1 MKDRVGWDGV
11 EKRVGGAA
19 RIPQRRRSRR
29 PASTRGQNRTFTVA
43 PGRKRLHFSGPR
55 RSLPFNHDSS
65 RRMTIHR
72 RLFSLFL
79 PNALHARR
87 ALGLLAAALAVGIS
101 APRAPAQVKIFA
113 NGDSITYGAG
123 SSDGNI
129 RSYAPVLASLLGSSY
144 TVQRDGVSGATLLK
158 KGQPSYFNTQGV
170 TNTVQANPDI
180 ITILLGTNDS
190 KPSNWVYR
198 DEFVADYLSL
208 IDTYRAL
215 PAGPDVYPCLP
226 PPAGELPGDIRGS
239 IIANEVIPRILE
251 AARQRGL
258 PVIDL
263 HTPFLDTLQ
272 SLFPDGIH
280 PNDEGHR
287 IIATRIRDA
296 IISGKSL
303 RPLPG
308 VWTRTDVGSVGNLGA
323 DAIDESSGFY
333 VWGGG
338 TSIGGASNDAF
349 RFVHQSIS
357 GDFDL
362 VARVAVQRNVDPLV
376 ETRSDSAAGVMVREG
391 TGPGARH
398 VSVIATPGGGVSLR
412 WREVAGTNGGATT
425 ISTAKQPVWVKLRR
439 VGNSY
444 SGYYSSNGSEWRQ
457 IGITRTLALGDTQAG
472 LAANSALADE
482 LTQARFEQVQLLRT
496 SPGDPSSTGDP
507 RLRGARRAWS
517 FDGAATYRSDLR
529 EEPQ

>member
-1 MKDRVGWDGV
+1 MTKH
-11 EKRVGGAA
+11 
-19 RIPQRRRSRR
+19 RR
-29 PASTRGQNRTFTVA
+29 PHPLLSPTRFA
-43 PGRKRLHFSGPR
+43 R
-55 RSLPFNHDSS
+55 RSLG
-65 RRMTIHR
+65 
-72 RLFSLFL
+72 
-79 PNALHARR
+79 A
-87 ALGLLAAALAVGIS
+87 AAALLAFLT
-101 APRAPAQVKIFA
+101 PLAPASAQQVKIFA

-123 SSDGNI
+123 SSDGNVK
-129 RSYAPVLASLLGSSY
+129 SYAPILAGLLGTNY

-170 TNTVQANPDI
+170 QNTIQANPDI

-215 PAGPDVYPCLP
+215 PSGPDIYPCLP
-226 PPAGELPGDIRGS
+226 PPAEELPSDIRGS
-239 IIANEVIPRILE
+239 VIANEVIPRILE

-258 PVIDL
+258 QVIDL

-287 IIATRIRDA
+287 IMATRIRDA

-308 VWTRTDVGSVGNLGA
+308 SWTRTDVGSVGHMGA
-323 DAIDESSGFY
+323 DAVDESSVFY
-333 VWGGG
+333 IWGGG
-338 TSIGGASNDAF
+338 SSISGNSDAF

-357 GDFDL
+357 GDFEL

-376 ETRSDSAAGVMVREG
+376 ETRSDSVAGVMVREG
-391 TGPGARH
+391 TGVGARH
-398 VSVIATPGGGVSLR
+398 VSVVATPGSGVSLR
-412 WREVAGTNGGATT
+412 WRDAAGATGGVT
-425 ISTAKQPVWVKLRR
+425 TVSTLKQPVWVRLRR
-439 VGNSY
+439 AGNTFT
-444 SGYYSSNGSEWRQ
+444 GYYSGNGSEWRQ
-457 IGITRTLALGDTQAG
+457 IGAPRTLTIADTQAG
-472 LAANSALADE
+472 LVANSGLPDE

-496 SPGDPSSTGDP
+496 SPNDPSSGGDL
-507 RLRGARRAWS
+507 RLRSARRAWA
-517 FDGAATYRSDLR
+517 FDGAGTYRSDYR
-529 EEPQ
+529 DEAK